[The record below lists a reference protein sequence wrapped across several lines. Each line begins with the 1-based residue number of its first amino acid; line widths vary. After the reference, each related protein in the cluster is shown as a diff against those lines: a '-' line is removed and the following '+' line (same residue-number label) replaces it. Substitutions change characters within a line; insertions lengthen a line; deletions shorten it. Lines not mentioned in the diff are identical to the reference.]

1 MTYIFQFFISF
12 IATIGFGIFFGAPFS
27 SIIPTGFSGAISW
40 IVYYFFTNNYGPIAA
55 TFIASFCVGIFGEA
69 LAIIYKKPATVFI
82 TPGIVSLVPGAG
94 MYYTMLYLVEKDFNN
109 AASYGTQTFFVAAAI
124 AIGIVTATVFS
135 RSIKS
140 FKKRNRLN
148 QRL

>member
-1 MTYIFQFFISF
+1 
-12 IATIGFGIFFGAPFS
+12 
-27 SIIPTGFSGAISW
+27 
-40 IVYYFFTNNYGPIAA
+40 
-55 TFIASFCVGIFGEA
+55 
-69 LAIIYKKPATVFI
+69 
-82 TPGIVSLVPGAG
+82 
-94 MYYTMLYLVEKDFNN
+94 MLYLVEKDFNN

-140 FKKRNRLN
+140 FKKRNKLN